1 MIRVVVVGAVLF
13 GGAALVVSGCGN
25 RKGLGFGQPDAREQT
40 SASSDA
46 GGSPPADAGAPPP
59 VDAGPSRPIDAGVD
73 LGIPTPGLTYPCG
86 PAGVTCDCGLDGYF
100 PSPLDAS
107 GQPQTVRMPDPAT
120 TIPYSTDSQFDALA
134 VGWWIRTAG
143 MSETACDQY
152 GIEITSDHR
161 LIPIVRASDGV
172 LRSVDAVAHA
182 FTIMG
187 PRLILDDGLV
197 TNAPV
202 FFEGGRTMYFLFA
215 PWPANYVHAPI
226 P

>member
-1 MIRVVVVGAVLF
+1 MIRVVVVAAVLF
-13 GGAALVVSGCGN
+13 AGAAFVVSGCGN

-40 SASSDA
+40 PVSSDA
-46 GGSPPADAGAPPP
+46 GGFAPADAGAPPP

-73 LGIPTPGLTYPCG
+73 LGALTYACG
-86 PAGVTCDCGLDGYF
+86 PAGVTCDCGPDGYF
-100 PSPLDAS
+100 PPPLDAS

-120 TIPYSTDSQFDALA
+120 TVPYSTYADLFDALA
-134 VGWWIRTAG
+134 VGWWMRTAG
-143 MSETACDQY
+143 MSEMACDQY
-152 GIEITSDHR
+152 GIEFTSDHR

-172 LRSVDAVAHA
+172 LRPVDALANT

-215 PWPANYVHAPI
+215 PWPANYVRAPI